1 MNRCLAC
8 AAGLLLIATTAMA
21 DGDGPTRNMNPA
33 EKAAYESV
41 RKTVRSALS
50 APLPNYTAWF
60 SGFDDR
66 YQILEAMKADQMFRM
81 NFALKFTISPEFE
94 QKQAVAG
101 VMDRTKGTPQQQEK
115 MAELNSRDSEL
126 KKARHETR
134 DRTDKDRIRAE
145 LKSIHEEQSRLSAE
159 IIAQIQAGS
168 ASGGGVSA
176 QQETVKGLPPR
187 EFNVRLRLNQDV
199 RISDHAKTY
208 SLAGYRTSFEQSEGC
223 VDAGSYCITVL
234 LGPFEKGKRISGSTE
249 YTLQNTPLRVPTK
262 PRGLMLVVSGP
273 KENPEKVKELLGK
286 LDLELLDSMMP

>member
-8 AAGLLLIATTAMA
+8 AAGLLLTATTAMA

-41 RKTVRSALS
+41 RKTIRSALS

-81 NFALKFTISPEFE
+81 NFALKYTISPEFE

-101 VMDRTKGTPQQQEK
+101 VMDRIKGTPQQQEK
-115 MAELNSRDSEL
+115 MAELNSRDAEL

-134 DRTDKDRIRAE
+134 DRAERDRIRAE
-145 LKSIHEEQSRLSAE
+145 LKSVHEEQSRLTAE
-159 IIAQIQAGS
+159 IVAQIEPS
-168 ASGGGVSA
+168 
-176 QQETVKGLPPR
+176 ETVKGLPPR

-199 RISDHAKTY
+199 RISDHAKPY

-249 YTLQNTPLRVPTK
+249 YTLQNTPLKVPTK

-273 KENPEKVKELLGK
+273 KENPEKVKELLGT
-286 LDLELLDSMMP
+286 LDLEQLDSMMP

>member
-21 DGDGPTRNMNPA
+21 DGDGPTRNMNSA

-81 NFALKFTISPEFE
+81 NFALKYTISPEFE

-134 DRTDKDRIRAE
+134 DRTEKDRIRAE
-145 LKSIHEEQSRLSAE
+145 LKGIHEEQSRLSAE
-159 IIAQIQAGS
+159 INAQIQAS
-168 ASGGGVSA
+168 
-176 QQETVKGLPPR
+176 ETVKGLPPR

-262 PRGLMLVVSGP
+262 PRGLILVVSGP